1 MELVFLSVFLIV
13 LGIVCILTA
22 IFIKKKDLKD
32 VGPGTPTNVFEL
44 FFQIIFMLFPSIVKR
59 ILIFIL
65 GLGFI
70 AGAFFLLSS

>member
-1 MELVFLSVFLIV
+1 METVFLSFFLLI

-32 VGPGTPTNVFEL
+32 VGPGIPTNVFEF
-44 FFQIIFMLFPSIVKR
+44 FFQIIFILFPSIVKR

-70 AGAFFLLSS
+70 AGAFFLLYS

>member
-22 IFIKKKDLKD
+22 IFIKKKDLTE
-32 VGPGTPTNVFEL
+32 VGPGVPTNVFEF

-59 ILIFIL
+59 ILIFLL

-70 AGAFFLLSS
+70 AGAFFLLTS